1 MTKFE
6 KAKAVEL
13 LNRLINE
20 TPTPVRHN
28 PMILQR
34 QVNLLRKNGIYNSR
48 KLAVSPNGK
57 LLLTAYS
64 ALEML
69 ERRLTTKKLRDIKF
83 AEYLENR
90 NCFERKLKLNV

>member
-1 MTKFE
+1 MNKFQ

-20 TPTPVRHN
+20 TPSPVRPTN
-28 PMILQR
+28 VLQR

-90 NCFERKLKLNV
+90 NCFERKLNV